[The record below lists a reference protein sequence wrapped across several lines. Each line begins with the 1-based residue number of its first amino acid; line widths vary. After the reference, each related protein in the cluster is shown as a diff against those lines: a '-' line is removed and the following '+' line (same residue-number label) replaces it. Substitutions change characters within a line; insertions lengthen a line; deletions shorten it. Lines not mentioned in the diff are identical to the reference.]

1 MQNTNPLTMY
11 VPIYQTAEAQ
21 AAATYAQSHFNN
33 PETKKQLDKMAIVH
47 YARIALVPNTNGQGI
62 AGVLVI
68 TEFDGNMDT
77 YLQAFYENSPGIKA
91 AFIVLIGLWAN
102 KPKDFPTDPNKIT
115 FDIFSNFIND
125 RNVSKPADL
134 YFAYPQSVK
143 QIVAKFKPATKAK

>member
-11 VPIYQTAEAQ
+11 VPIYQTQEAQ
-21 AAATYAQSHFNN
+21 AAATYAQSHFNG

-47 YARIALVPNTNGQGI
+47 YARIALVPNSNGKGI

-68 TEFDGNMDT
+68 TEFDGNMNT

-91 AFIVLIGLWAN
+91 AFIILIQLWAN
-102 KPKDFPTDPNKIT
+102 KPAGFPTKPEDIT

-125 RNVSKPADL
+125 RNVSIHGDL
-134 YFAYPQSVK
+134 YYAYPQSVK